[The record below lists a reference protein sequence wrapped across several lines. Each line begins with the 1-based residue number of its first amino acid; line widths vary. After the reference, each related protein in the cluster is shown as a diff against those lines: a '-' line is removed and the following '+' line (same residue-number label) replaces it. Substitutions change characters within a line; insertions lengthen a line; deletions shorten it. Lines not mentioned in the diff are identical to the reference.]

1 MAVPLGIIALFTI
14 PTTFQVFQ
22 ISAAHQLFANILFCQ
37 LLVSYAFQKY
47 ILYNFFI
54 GLVPDV
60 PINLAVTNLTPRSAK
75 ISWERDRDYLFPNPF
90 STYWIRLKK
99 NNSLILNTTTTRKR
113 YEITNLTPNTRYEIS
128 VAAQNRYGLGQDTFT
143 SFLTPEDGE

>member
-22 ISAAHQLFANILFCQ
+22 ISATHQLFANILFCQ

-60 PINLAVTNLTPRSAK
+60 PMNLAVTNLTPRSAK
-75 ISWERDRDYLFPNPF
+75 ISWKHAF